1 MIAKRAYMKMMTD
14 SYSMFPLK
22 PLTAHLLLFYW
33 KQSKRVEKPRDNIQR
48 KEDNPPDHRKS
59 TAIFHLRQPKLWF
72 GENFGICHFRKI
84 FNKCQHKTSIVYI
97 DWAFN
102 LKSTWLMNLV
112 PDSKITATQ
121 KIVDKRYTI
130 SHIFTWALNDFWIVK
145 RLSIGIPLKNPK
157 NRTQHRLEFWSRPQH
172 YNNETESKTKQYFQ
186 IFF

>member
-1 MIAKRAYMKMMTD
+1 MIAKRAYIKMMTD
-14 SYSMFPLK
+14 SYSMFPWNPW
-22 PLTAHLLLFYW
+22 PLIYYFSIENNQKSW
-33 KQSKRVEKPRDNIQR
+33 KTKRQHPKKRRQPTRPSEI
-48 KEDNPPDHRKS
+48 HS
-59 TAIFHLRQPKLWF
+59 YFLRQPKLWI

-121 KIVDKRYTI
+121 KFVDKRNTI

-145 RLSIGIPLKNPK
+145 RLSIGIPLKKPK
-157 NRTQHRLEFWSRPQH
+157 NRTQLRLEFWSRPQH
-172 YNNETESKTKQYFQ
+172 YNNETESKTKQYSQ
-186 IFF
+186 IFS